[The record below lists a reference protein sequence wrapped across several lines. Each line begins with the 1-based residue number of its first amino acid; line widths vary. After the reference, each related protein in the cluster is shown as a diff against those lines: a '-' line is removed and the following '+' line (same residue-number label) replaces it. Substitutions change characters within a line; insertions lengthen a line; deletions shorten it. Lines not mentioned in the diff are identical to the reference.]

1 MSTTPPNTP
10 PENIPADDQATA
22 AYPPP
27 AYASGPTAP
36 DTRTKHIAWTALALA
51 IAGVVAA
58 LVGFVPILWVG
69 FGFALLAA
77 LLLLAAFVFSL
88 IGLIGKRNGGK
99 GISVTAL
106 ILSVVG
112 SVIGSFALIFSLVV
126 FGLAAS
132 GTSSSESAPEVSAAP
147 SAAPSDDGAIVQPSD
162 EATPAAP
169 DADAEAAFLADVRPK
184 VNELMA
190 SVDATIT
197 PDIVQSVFP
206 DDQLVLMGQTL
217 LIAGEGG
224 IDAIVDAT
232 VAQSG
237 DVVPAD
243 VLRQLY
249 ESVLESAQTYLQ

>member
-1 MSTTPPNTP
+1 MSTTPPITP
-10 PENIPADDQATA
+10 PEYGAT
-22 AYPPP
+22 
-27 AYASGPTAP
+27 PTAP
-36 DTRTKHIAWTALALA
+36 DARTKGIAWTALALA
-51 IAGVVAA
+51 IAGIIAA
-58 LVGFVPILWVG
+58 LVGLIPILWVG
-69 FGFALLAA
+69 FGFALLAC

-106 ILSVVG
+106 ILSIVG
-112 SVIGSFALIFSLVV
+112 GVIASFALVISLVL
-126 FGLAAS
+126 FGPAAS
-132 GTSSSESAPEVSAAP
+132 GNSSAPAPEASAAP
-147 SAAPSDDGAIVQPSD
+147 SAEPSDDSAVVSPTD

-169 DADAEAAFLADVRPK
+169 DADATAAFLADVRPK
-184 VNELMA
+184 VNDLMA
-190 SVDATIT
+190 SVDPTIT
-197 PDIVQSVFP
+197 PEIVESVFP

-243 VLRQLY
+243 ILRQLY
-249 ESVLESAQTYLQ
+249 QSVLESAQNHLQ